1 MTYIYPEASKKLFPR
16 MYDGSMGRPA
26 IYKQWMGLD
35 PNAALP
41 FGRPNGA
48 DNFSF
53 FLNYQVNWMYWR
65 YFMWNFSGRQNGEQ
79 GYYTWDK
86 SDGNWLSGIP
96 FIDEARLGS
105 QSNLTDAMKNVRM
118 TGMVEAMKKFE
129 DFLMF
134 LPLADDDKTMFAA
147 EKRPGLWDN
156 IRKKK
161 EKMGKNYRPAKR
173 GDKDRPD
180 LDQWKKLTK

>member
-1 MTYIYPEASKKLFPR
+1 
-16 MYDGSMGRPA
+16 
-26 IYKQWMGLD
+26 
-35 PNAALP
+35 
-41 FGRPNGA
+41 
-48 DNFSF
+48 
-53 FLNYQVNWMYWR
+53 
-65 YFMWNFSGRQNGEQ
+65 
-79 GYYTWDK
+79 
-86 SDGNWLSGIP
+86 
-96 FIDEARLGS
+96 
-105 QSNLTDAMKNVRM
+105 MKNVRM

-180 LDQWKKLTK
+180 PDQWKKLTK